1 MKKYNKRINIWIDE
15 DFEKDIEEIKK
26 YMKVV
31 THKDCGI
38 ITSSDAIRYVVD
50 WFYEEM
56 VVIPVEDIE
65 DN

>member
-31 THKDCGI
+31 THKDCGN
-38 ITSSDAIRYVVD
+38 ITNSDVIRYVVG
-50 WFYEEM
+50 WFYDEM